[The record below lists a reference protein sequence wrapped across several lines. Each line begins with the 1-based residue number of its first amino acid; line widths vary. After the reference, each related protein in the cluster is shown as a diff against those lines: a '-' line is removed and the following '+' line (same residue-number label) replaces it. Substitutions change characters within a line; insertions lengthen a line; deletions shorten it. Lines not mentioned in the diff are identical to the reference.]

1 MDDRREDKTAHTGPF
16 GRIDHAFTDL
26 SFIGQKSRRYIED
39 GVNARQRRIKARSV
53 MQIAYRDLGS
63 ATLPHRFAL
72 PCIPNQPANLDA
84 SLCERG
90 DNETGELA
98 SRADS
103 EDCRG

>member
-1 MDDRREDKTAHTGPF
+1 
-16 GRIDHAFTDL
+16 
-26 SFIGQKSRRYIED
+26 
-39 GVNARQRRIKARSV
+39 